1 MPPAVPAVVCTG
13 FDITPALQHYFQVGH
28 KIDVVQLLNEAL
40 AGEEDD
46 LDLYDNDADKN
57 LYALDRETALVLSLQ
72 EHLRRVRED
81 APVEDREVLEI
92 PYSYEKRF
100 PDNYHTR
107 LFVPTGA
114 YARELDKS
122 GALAT
127 PPEEDVKAI
136 KSFIECANR
145 LLPDDAARERAGLKL
160 EDLQYTIRYPREL
173 RFPFYLETRR
183 ENRLPPR
190 PVREFLKSVSS
201 GQ

>member
-1 MPPAVPAVVCTG
+1 MN
-13 FDITPALQHYFQVGH
+13 H
-28 KIDVVQLLNEAL
+28 
-40 AGEEDD
+40 
-46 LDLYDNDADKN
+46 
-57 LYALDRETALVLSLQ
+57 TA
-72 EHLRRVRED
+72 
-81 APVEDREVLEI
+81 
-92 PYSYEKRF
+92 YEKRF

-127 PPEEDVKAI
+127 PPEADVKAI

-183 ENRLPPR
+183 E
-190 PVREFLKSVSS
+190 VRWCLQLTCVSDPALSVC
-201 GQ
+201 